1 MLLLV
6 ERAWAPCARGGAAAC
21 QLDTQGAG
29 KGGLMFSATV
39 SYLLLHGA
47 RTPIF
52 HRRVRP
58 AREVIAIDLSQR
70 ERLYV
75 ARLFG
80 LV

>member
-1 MLLLV
+1 MQLV
-6 ERAWAPCARGGAAAC
+6 ERAWAQ
-21 QLDTQGAG
+21 QLDAQGAG
-29 KGGLMFSATV
+29 KGGLMFSAPC
-39 SYLLLHGA
+39 LRFPCFHGA

-58 AREVIAIDLSQR
+58 AREVIAVDLSQR